1 MYPWHMRTNVLTRGV
16 SVLLA
21 ASACATGCGSTVDP
35 ASGPDG
41 GGGGADGATDAP
53 AEASDGATCDEA
65 AKASLCCC
73 DGDLAADL
81 TCAAGEWACPSGF
94 GRFSGGQCNGLACG
108 GPCSLPCPLD
118 AGDDGPVG
126 PAALCTSTGGTLATA
141 TCCQATG
148 DFPDLCSVG
157 ACGCPPQSS
166 HSVAVCACAVGCFD
180 PAVGCRVP

>member
-21 ASACATGCGSTVDP
+21 ASACALGCGSTVDP

-41 GGGGADGATDAP
+41 GGGGADGATDA
-53 AEASDGATCDEA
+53 ADA
-65 AKASLCCC
+65 A
-73 DGDLAADL
+73 DGDAAAD
-81 TCAAGEWACPSGF
+81 AADDV
-94 GRFSGGQCNGLACG
+94 
-108 GPCSLPCPLD
+108 D
-118 AGDDGPVG
+118 ATDAPADAADG
-126 PAALCTSTGGTLATA
+126 PAALCTSTGGTVSTA

-166 HSVAVCACAVGCFD
+166 HSVAVCACAGGCFD